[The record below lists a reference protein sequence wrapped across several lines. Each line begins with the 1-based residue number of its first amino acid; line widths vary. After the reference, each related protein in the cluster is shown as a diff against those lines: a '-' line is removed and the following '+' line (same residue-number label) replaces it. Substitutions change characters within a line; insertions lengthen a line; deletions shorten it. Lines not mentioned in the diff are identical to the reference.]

1 MNDPGYKRLF
11 SRPAMIR
18 DLLSG
23 FAAQGWSDT
32 LDFGSLDALPASYVS
47 RDLHQRH
54 SDLVWR
60 VRFQDE
66 RWLYVVVL
74 LEFQSTVD
82 QRMAVRMLTYTGLL
96 YERLIADGALQ
107 ENDKLPPVL
116 PIVIYNGARRWSAP
130 TGLHELI
137 ATGPSTALAV
147 YQPSLRYFLL
157 DHGRVQSTGLPP
169 GNLVSA
175 LVALETSTN
184 PAETAAATD
193 RLIDLL
199 AKYDDPAL
207 TEAFSAWVDAL
218 LLPQTRTEASS
229 DPLTRLK
236 EVRTMLAERV
246 QEWTR
251 EWVEQGHTEG
261 VEQGRTEGRE
271 QGRTEGRE
279 QGRTEGREQGRTEGV
294 EQGRTEGREQV
305 LAAERTLLRRQAARK
320 FEAAT
325 ADQLTDAIADMD
337 DPERLAEV
345 GETII
350 DCNTASDLIERIRII
365 RRQDGAENQH

>member
-18 DLLSG
+18 DLLAG

-60 VRFQDE
+60 IRFQDE

-116 PIVIYNGARRWSAP
+116 PIVIYNGARRWNAP

-175 LVALETSTN
+175 LVALETSRN

-193 RLIDLL
+193 RLIELL
-199 AKYDDPAL
+199 AEYDDPAL

-218 LLPQTRTEASS
+218 LLPRTPTEASS
-229 DPLTRLK
+229 DPLKRLK
-236 EVRTMLAERV
+236 EVRAMLAERV

-251 EWVEQGHTEG
+251 EWVEQGRTEG
-261 VEQGRTEGRE
+261 VEQGREQGHTEGR
-271 QGRTEGRE
+271 
-279 QGRTEGREQGRTEGV
+279 

-325 ADQLTDAIADMD
+325 ADQLAGAITDID

-345 GETII
+345 GEAII
-350 DCNTASDLIERIRII
+350 DCNTASDLVDRIRAIC
-365 RRQDGAENQH
+365 RQDAEHRP

>member
-32 LDFGSLDALPASYVS
+32 LDFGSLDALPANYVS

-60 VRFQDE
+60 IRFQGE
-66 RWLYVVVL
+66 RWLYVIIL

-116 PIVIYNGARRWSAP
+116 PIVIYNGARRWNAP
-130 TGLHELI
+130 TRLHELI

-175 LVALETSTN
+175 LVALETSRN

-193 RLIDLL
+193 RLIELL
-199 AKYDDPAL
+199 TEYDDPAL

-218 LLPQTRTEASS
+218 LLPRTPANASP

-251 EWVEQGHTEG
+251 EWVEQG
-261 VEQGRTEGRE
+261 RTEGRE
-271 QGRTEGRE
+271 QGRTEE
-279 QGRTEGREQGRTEGV
+279 HEHS
-294 EQGRTEGREQV
+294 

-325 ADQLTDAIADMD
+325 AERLAGAIADMD

-345 GETII
+345 GEAII
-350 DCNTASDLIERIRII
+350 DCNSASDLIERIRIVC
-365 RRQDGAENQH
+365 RQDAERQQ

>member
-18 DLLSG
+18 DLLAG
-23 FAAQGWSDT
+23 FAARGWSDT
-32 LDFGSLDALPASYVS
+32 LDFGSLNALPASYVS

-60 VRFQDE
+60 IRFQDE

-74 LEFQSTVD
+74 LEFQSTID

-96 YERLIADGALQ
+96 YERLIADGALRK
-107 ENDKLPPVL
+107 NDKLPPVL
-116 PIVIYNGARRWSAP
+116 PIVIYNGARRWNAP
-130 TGLHELI
+130 TELHELI
-137 ATGPSTALAV
+137 ATGPSTTLAV

-169 GNLVSA
+169 DNLVSA
-175 LVALETSTN
+175 LVALETSRN

-199 AKYDDPAL
+199 AEYDDRAL

-218 LLPQTRTEASS
+218 LVPRTRTEASS

-251 EWVEQGHTEG
+251 EWVEQGRTKGH
-261 VEQGRTEGRE
+261 TEGRE

-279 QGRTEGREQGRTEGV
+279 QG
-294 EQGRTEGREQV
+294 

-325 ADQLTDAIADMD
+325 ADQLASAIADLR

-350 DCNTASDLIERIRII
+350 DCNTASELIERIRII
-365 RRQDGAENQH
+365 CQRGPAEDRH